1 MTMTTDL
8 KGKTALVTGMTMTT
22 DLKGKTALVTGSGK
36 KTGIGFGIVRKL
48 AACGANV
55 IIADLVGK
63 ATAKNEP
70 AVGNLN
76 EMVRLANDLEKTFSI
91 KALPVELDVTRN
103 ASISQMAHDVQ
114 KQFGSLDILCNN
126 AGTAFGVPN
135 ALHTYEED
143 AWLKTIDVN
152 LHGVFRVSRAVVPLM
167 LETGGSIIN
176 VASRAAKVPPL
187 FNGAYAVAK
196 AGVVMLTK
204 VMAKELAGA
213 GIRVNAI
220 CPGVIQTDFT
230 AWRFRLEADILNST
244 AEQRE
249 DEMIKT
255 IPMGR
260 LGTTAE
266 VANLVAFLA
275 CDQSAYIT
283 GQAINITG
291 GQLMEI

>member
-1 MTMTTDL
+1 MTTDL
-8 KGKTALVTGMTMTT
+8 KGKTALVTG
-22 DLKGKTALVTGSGK
+22 AGK
-36 KTGIGFGIVRKL
+36 KAGIGYGIVRKL
-48 AACGANV
+48 AESGANV
-55 IIADLVGK
+55 IITDLVGK
-63 ATAKNEP
+63 EARQNEP
-70 AVGNLN
+70 LGDDLAAIN
-76 EMVRLANDLEKTFSI
+76 RLAKDLQKAYKI
-91 KALPVELDVTRN
+91 KAIALDVDVTDGG
-103 ASISQMAHDVQ
+103 SIAQMAAGVQ
-114 KQFGSLDILCNN
+114 KHFGCIHILCNN
-126 AGTAFGVPN
+126 AGTVFGVPN
-135 ALHTYEED
+135 AIHTYDED
-143 AWLKTIDVN
+143 AWMKTVDVN
-152 LHGVFRVSRAVVPLM
+152 LHGVFRVSKAMVPLM
-167 LETGGSIIN
+167 TDNGGCIIN

-204 VMAKELAGA
+204 VMAKELAAA

-230 AWRFRLEADILNST
+230 DWRFNLEADILNST
-244 AEQRE
+244 VEARQAEMLQS
-249 DEMIKT
+249 

-275 CDQSAYIT
+275 SDLSSYIT

>member
-1 MTMTTDL
+1 MT
-8 KGKTALVTGMTMTT
+8 AE
-22 DLKGKTALVTGSGK
+22 LKGKTALVTGSGK
-36 KTGIGFGIVRKL
+36 KAGIGYGIVRKL
-48 AACGANV
+48 AECGANV

-63 ATAKNEP
+63 ETRQDELLGDNMA
-70 AVGNLN
+70 
-76 EMVRLANDLEKTFSI
+76 EMTRLAKDLEKIFKI
-91 KALPVELDVTRN
+91 KAIAVELDVTLQG
-103 ASISQMAHDVQ
+103 SITKMVAELQ
-114 KQFGSLDILCNN
+114 KQFSRIHVLCNN
-126 AGTAFGVPN
+126 AGTVFGVPN
-135 ALHTYEED
+135 AIHTYDQD
-143 AWLKTIDVN
+143 AWMKTIDVN
-152 LHGVFRVSRAVVPLM
+152 LHGVFRICKAIVPLM
-167 LETGGSIIN
+167 TDSGGCIIN

-230 AWRFRLEADILNST
+230 DWRFKLEADILDST
-244 AEQRE
+244 VEERQAE
-249 DEMIKT
+249 MLKS

-266 VANLVAFLA
+266 VADLVAFLA
-275 CDQSAYIT
+275 SDRSAYIT

-291 GQLMEI
+291 GQLMEL

>member
-1 MTMTTDL
+1 MTFDL
-8 KGKTALVTGMTMTT
+8 KGGTAV
-22 DLKGKTALVTGSGK
+22 VTGSGK
-36 KTGIGFGIVRKL
+36 KSGIGYGNVRKL

-55 IIADLVGK
+55 VIADLIGK
-63 ATAKNEP
+63 ETRQNDP
-70 AVGNLN
+70 AADNMDDMTG
-76 EMVRLANDLEKTFSI
+76 LARDLEKEFKI
-91 KALPVELDVTRN
+91 KALPAELDVTLSD
-103 ASISQMAHDVQ
+103 SIARMADEVQ
-114 KQFGSLDILCNN
+114 KQFGHINILCNN
-126 AGTAFGVPN
+126 AGTVFGVPN
-135 ALHTYEED
+135 AIHTYDEG

-152 LHGVFRVSRAVVPLM
+152 LNGVFRVSKALVPLM
-167 LETGGSIIN
+167 MDSGGCVIN
-176 VASRAAKVPPL
+176 MASRAAKVPPL

-196 AGVVMLTK
+196 AGVIMLTK

-230 AWRFRLEADILNST
+230 DWRFKLEADILDST
-244 AEQRE
+244 VEEREAE
-249 DEMIKT
+249 MLKT

-260 LGTTAE
+260 LGTSAE

-275 CDQSAYIT
+275 SGQSSYIT

>member
-1 MTMTTDL
+1 MTDDL
-8 KGKTALVTGMTMTT
+8 KDKTAV
-22 DLKGKTALVTGSGK
+22 VTGSGK
-36 KTGIGFGIVRKL
+36 KSGIGYAIARKL

-63 ATAKNEP
+63 EARQNASATISMD
-70 AVGNLN
+70 
-76 EMVRLANDLEKTFSI
+76 EMKVLAADLAKTFKI
-91 KALPVELDVTRN
+91 ETLPVELDVTRGD
-103 ASISQMAHDVQ
+103 SIAQMTDSVQ
-114 KQFGSLDILCNN
+114 KQFGRIHILCNN
-126 AGTAFGVPN
+126 AGTVFGVPN
-135 ALHTYEED
+135 AIHTYDES
-143 AWLKTIDVN
+143 AWLKTIDIN
-152 LHGVFRVSRAVVPLM
+152 LNGVFRISKALVPLM
-167 LETGGSIIN
+167 MDTGGCVIN
-176 VASRAAKVPPL
+176 MASRAAKVPPL

-196 AGVVMLTK
+196 AGVIMITK

-230 AWRFRLEADILNST
+230 DWRFKLEADILDST
-244 AEQRE
+244 VAERQA
-249 DEMIKT
+249 EMLKT

-260 LGTTAE
+260 LGTGNE

-275 CDQSAYIT
+275 SEQSSYIT

>member
-1 MTMTTDL
+1 MEKGMMTN
-8 KGKTALVTGMTMTT
+8 

-36 KTGIGFGIVRKL
+36 KSGIGYAIARKL
-48 AACGANV
+48 AVGGANV
-55 IIADLVGK
+55 IIADLIGK
-63 ATAKNEP
+63 EARQNVP
-70 AVGNLN
+70 AAASTDELTG
-76 EMVRLANDLEKTFSI
+76 LAEEFEKSFNI
-91 KALPVELDVTRN
+91 KSLSVELDVSR
-103 ASISQMAHDVQ
+103 ADSIARMADRVQ
-114 KQFGSLDILCNN
+114 NQFNRIHILCNN
-126 AGTAFGVPN
+126 AGTVFGVPN
-135 ALHTYEED
+135 AIHTYDED

-152 LHGVFRVSRAVVPLM
+152 LHGVFRVCKAIVPLM
-167 LETGGSIIN
+167 TDGGGCIIN

-230 AWRFRLEADILNST
+230 DWRFQLEADILNST
-244 AEQRE
+244 VAERQA
-249 DEMIKT
+249 EMLKT

-260 LGTTAE
+260 LGTGDE

-275 CDQSAYIT
+275 SEQSSYIT